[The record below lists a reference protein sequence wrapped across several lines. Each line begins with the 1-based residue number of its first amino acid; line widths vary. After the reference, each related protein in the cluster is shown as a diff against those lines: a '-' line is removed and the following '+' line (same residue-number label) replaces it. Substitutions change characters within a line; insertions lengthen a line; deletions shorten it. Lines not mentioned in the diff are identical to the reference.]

1 MRRDEFYNR
10 DENEEYDEYSR
21 MYEQQLRRYSAMDG
35 KRYDDT
41 LEFSDLEFHD
51 EEEGYDDYDEYE
63 PPQPGRRPSRP
74 SVDYYPQRQR
84 PAQQRSRQ
92 PQRRREDLGF
102 GYNNPK
108 KKRRYDDYDDYDDR
122 DYVKPKRRKKK
133 KKSPI
138 KRFFKI
144 LIFLIIALFVVFEL
158 LIHKYVGMVNTV
170 ETGNRFVTN
179 ASMYDDDVMNV
190 LVIGSDA
197 RSLEESGRTDS
208 MIMLSV
214 NKNTKQITM
223 TSFMRDMYVEIPNN
237 GWNKMN
243 AANVYGGPELLMDT
257 IEQNF
262 DVRVDKYVYFNFYS
276 FIDIV
281 DAVGGIEVE
290 VSTEE
295 VIGMQEPMAE
305 QNDILGNKRG
315 TDYLYEGGNLTLNGK
330 QALAYAILRYVGNAD
345 FERTERQR
353 IVISKIMEKAVT
365 FNPFKLNKIASAC
378 ASGIT
383 TNMSEME
390 MQLLINKLP
399 FMLKYETEELRIP
412 EDNMY
417 SYGNHNGQS
426 TLDVDFGAAQQAI
439 WETIF
444 N

>member
-10 DENEEYDEYSR
+10 DENEEYDKYSR

-63 PPQPGRRPSRP
+63 PPQPVRRPSRP
-74 SVDYYPQRQR
+74 SIDYYPQRQR

-92 PQRRREDLGF
+92 PQRRREDLEF

-315 TDYLYEGGNLTLNGK
+315 TDYLYEGGNLTLNGN
-330 QALAYAILRYVGNAD
+330 QALAYARLRYVGNAD

>member
-1 MRRDEFYNR
+1 
-10 DENEEYDEYSR
+10 
-21 MYEQQLRRYSAMDG
+21 
-35 KRYDDT
+35 
-41 LEFSDLEFHD
+41 
-51 EEEGYDDYDEYE
+51 
-63 PPQPGRRPSRP
+63 
-74 SVDYYPQRQR
+74 
-84 PAQQRSRQ
+84 
-92 PQRRREDLGF
+92 
-102 GYNNPK
+102 
-108 KKRRYDDYDDYDDR
+108 
-122 DYVKPKRRKKK
+122 
-133 KKSPI
+133 
-138 KRFFKI
+138 
-144 LIFLIIALFVVFEL
+144 
-158 LIHKYVGMVNTV
+158 MVNTV

-315 TDYLYEGGNLTLNGK
+315 TDYLYEGGNLTLNGN
-330 QALAYAILRYVGNAD
+330 QALAYARLRYVGNAD